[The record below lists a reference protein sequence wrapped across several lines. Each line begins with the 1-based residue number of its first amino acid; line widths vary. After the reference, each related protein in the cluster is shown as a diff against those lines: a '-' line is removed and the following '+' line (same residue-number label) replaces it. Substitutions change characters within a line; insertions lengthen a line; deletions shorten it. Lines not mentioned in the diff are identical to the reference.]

1 MDIFKSSKC
10 AFSSK
15 FKLSHAFLNWEK
27 KPAIET
33 KWDSINGQHF
43 DLINKAGQLSLFDK
57 QKPWEKWN
65 E

>member
-1 MDIFKSSKC
+1 M
-10 AFSSK
+10 
-15 FKLSHAFLNWEK
+15 LSVQNSNYHMLFLNWEK